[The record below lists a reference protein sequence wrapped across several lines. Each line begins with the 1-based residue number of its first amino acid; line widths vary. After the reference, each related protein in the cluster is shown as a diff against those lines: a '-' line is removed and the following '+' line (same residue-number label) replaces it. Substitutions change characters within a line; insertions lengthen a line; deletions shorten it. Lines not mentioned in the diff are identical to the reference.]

1 MSNGANDNSPVNG
14 SGTDNASASRQITV
28 TVSRPKAAVATVKS
42 SSVAA
47 QHKADKNSKNTV
59 AKKPDSLNDK
69 RLAIYQAQ
77 LARQKTPHTSP
88 FPIETRRDHFI
99 ELARFQTAI
108 ELDRRGIEEMD
119 ALYTGFDHLYVVDDL
134 IKQIKTDLPEHTRF
148 GWEATSR
155 VRNYLNLPTAGVLPK
170 NVDELADNSSIMCY
184 ALTHFGV
191 ASYTND
197 RATFMGNI
205 AGYLLMSYYFAH
217 LKIQYGVTPLRQ
229 GIIQDFDYE
238 TPTVASNT
246 QCVANLPMV
255 VKKKIYQLA
264 VFCAQV
270 SLYSVDK
277 AIEKMLITEVNDFDK
292 KKEQGILANLLRY
305 GG

>member
-1 MSNGANDNSPVNG
+1 MTNGANDNSPVNEVN
-14 SGTDNASASRQITV
+14 TDNVPSRQITV
-28 TVSRPKAAVATVKS
+28 TVSRPKAAV
-42 SSVAA
+42 SSVKKESPNKPQKKA
-47 QHKADKNSKNTV
+47 QQTT
-59 AKKPDSLNDK
+59 AKKADSLNDK
-69 RLAIYQAQ
+69 RLAIYHAQ
-77 LARQKTPHTSP
+77 QARQQSPVDAP
-88 FPIETRRDHFI
+88 FPIEKCRDNFI
-99 ELARFQTAI
+99 ELVRFQTAI
-108 ELDRRGIEEMD
+108 DLDRRGIQEMD
-119 ALYTGFDHLYVVDDL
+119 ALYTGFDHLYVIDDL
-134 IKQIKTDLPEHTRF
+134 IKEIKSNLPTHTDY

-155 VRNYLNLPTAGVLPK
+155 VRNYLNLPTVGVLPK
-170 NVDELADNSSIMCY
+170 TIDELEDNRSIMCY
-184 ALTHFGV
+184 VLTHFGV

-197 RATFMGNI
+197 RAIYIGNV

-217 LKIQYGVTPLRQ
+217 LKIQYGVTPLRE
-229 GIIQDFDYE
+229 GVVQDFEYT
-238 TPTVASNT
+238 TPTVATNT
-246 QCVANLPMV
+246 QCVADLPMV